1 MTDAIVSGTEE
12 WRKEICKMRES
23 GMTAADLEKDETLV
37 VRLLDMLLADGYR
50 ENASDIHMEP
60 REKHVMIR
68 LRIDGHL
75 TEHMVLEKAFH
86 LPLIARTKVLSGL
99 DIAERRLPQDGH
111 IKTTMNGIEMDLR
124 TSTVPTVWG
133 EKVVLRF
140 LNRSMRV
147 DREDTFG
154 MSEDNYRKVLNI
166 LRRPNGIFYITGPTG
181 SGKTT
186 TLYMILEHMKR
197 DPVNIIT
204 IEDPVERVIEGISQ
218 VQVNQQAGLTF
229 ETGLRA
235 ALRQDPDIIMIGE
248 TRDSITARTSVR
260 AAITG
265 HIVLS
270 TLHTRDAVR
279 TVERMM
285 DMGVEPYLAAD
296 SLNGVLSQRLVR
308 KVCSACAEEMEP
320 DEEERKI
327 LGPKIRRIRRGK
339 GCKACNYTGYKGR
352 MAVHEILVVDEEI
365 RKMMAE
371 RRPPEEIHTYAV
383 SAQRLVP
390 LKTDIMK
397 LVDQGITTVQELVRL
412 IPD

>member
-1 MTDAIVSGTEE
+1 M
-12 WRKEICKMRES
+12 KESR
-23 GMTAADLEKDETLV
+23 MTAADLEKDETLV
-37 VRLLDMLLADGYR
+37 ARLLDMLLDDGYR
-50 ENASDIHMEP
+50 QNASDIHVEP
-60 REKHVMIR
+60 GEKHVRIR
-68 LRIDGHL
+68 MRIDGHL
-75 TEHMVLEKAFH
+75 TEYMVLEKAFH

-111 IKTTMNGIEMDLR
+111 IKTTVNGIGMDLR

-133 EKVVLRF
+133 EKAVLRF
-140 LNRSMRV
+140 LNRSV
-147 DREDTFG
+147 QIDREDRFG
-154 MSEDNYRKVLNI
+154 MSRDDYEKVLDI
-166 LRRPNGIFYITGPTG
+166 LKRPNGIFYITGPTG

-186 TLYMILEHMKR
+186 TLYMILEYMKK
-197 DPVNIIT
+197 DPVNMIT

-218 VQVNQQAGLTF
+218 IQVNQQAGLTF

-235 ALRQDPDIIMIGE
+235 ALRQDPDIIMVGE
-248 TRDSITARTSVR
+248 TRDGITARTSVR

-265 HIVLS
+265 HLVLS

-308 KVCSACAEEMEP
+308 KVCPVCAEETEP
-320 DEEERKI
+320 DEKERMI
-327 LGPKIRRIRRGK
+327 LGPKIRSVRRGK
-339 GCKACNYTGYKGR
+339 GCKACKDTGYQGR

-365 RKMMAE
+365 RRMMAE
-371 RRPPEEIHTYAV
+371 RCLPEEIRTYAV
-383 SAQRLVP
+383 NAHRLVP
-390 LKTDIMK
+390 LKTDIME
-397 LVDQGITTVQELVRL
+397 LVAQGITTVQELMRL